1 MAIYVRNGIH
11 ALERH
16 DLTIHGLEALWLEI
30 KVSNRKIFVGGI
42 YRPPDANNNYWLL
55 LEQSID
61 QAFNTNCD
69 NLLVAGDF
77 NVNIQPSSSNKVSR
91 LISSYNAR
99 QLINSPTHFTERS
112 SSTIDLIF
120 VKNPNHVITS
130 RRVCTCSQPF
140 SLPSCLCIKI

>member
-11 ALERH
+11 AVERH

-30 KVSNRKIFVGGI
+30 KVSNRKVFVGGI

-69 NLLVAGDF
+69 TLLVAGDF

-91 LISSYNAR
+91 LISSYNAH

-130 RRVCTCSQPF
+130 RRVCTCSQLF

>member
-11 ALERH
+11 AVERH

-30 KVSNRKIFVGGI
+30 KVSNRNFFVGGI

-91 LISSYNAR
+91 LISSYNAH

-120 VKNPNHVITS
+120 VKHPNHFITS
-130 RRVCTCSQPF
+130 FVADAFVPALTRFHCPV
-140 SLPSCLCIKI
+140 KI

>member
-69 NLLVAGDF
+69 NLLFAGDC
-77 NVNIQPSSSNKVSR
+77 NVNVQTYFILQRPP
-91 LISSYNAR
+91 A
-99 QLINSPTHFTERS
+99 H
-112 SSTIDLIF
+112 
-120 VKNPNHVITS
+120 
-130 RRVCTCSQPF
+130 
-140 SLPSCLCIKI
+140 